1 MERNKIY
8 QMPYQEAFELGIAGY
23 KDVETLKSCY
33 EQEAQVLR
41 DVLQGEDFITYHDVV
56 QFAQRVAEDTEDVL
70 GDEYHVMARLYDIT
84 EKMCKN
90 YGSVDTAED
99 TEVSEEERAMY
110 ENTEKMSNTNGA
122 VDTAEDSEESE
133 DKRDM
138 SELAEALIEDEEITP
153 ALEFFAV
160 SCIAYFER
168 IGAELEKLAKQ
179 VVTVEVPQPLTT
191 FNAEDFETGT
201 VESDFE
207 PCEEDLEPP
216 CED

>member
-122 VDTAEDSEESE
+122 VDTAGDSEESE

-191 FNAEDFETGT
+191 FNAEDFE
-201 VESDFE
+201 